1 MYKRQAHTSPEE
13 IVERSTLAKISDE
26 LISISDIELAIT
38 IGRIAENQIGLS
50 ARSLGKINSQIIME
64 KMGGGGHLNNAAAQR
79 KNETIA
85 ETITILKEKLDGYLA
100 EEENMKIILIKD
112 LKGKGKKGDVIEVA
126 AGYGN
131 NLIRNETA
139 IIASPENM
147 KALDDEKHQAAIREA
162 ELIQEMNDLKTKI
175 EKTEVKIAVRVGKDG
190 KLFGS
195 VSGTVSYTHLINT
208 NGSKILNFKMSKE
221 EQGKLLGRGYQE
233 GLKMVGKII
242 EKYHS

>member
-1 MYKRQAHTSPEE
+1 MKV
-13 IVERSTLAKISDE
+13 IFLADV
-26 LISISDIELAIT
+26 
-38 IGRIAENQIGLS
+38 
-50 ARSLGKINSQIIME
+50 
-64 KMGGGGHLNNAAAQR
+64 
-79 KNETIA
+79 
-85 ETITILKEKLDGYLA
+85 
-100 EEENMKIILIKD
+100 
-112 LKGKGKKGDVIEVA
+112 KGKGKKGDVIEVA

-195 VSGTVSYTHLINT
+195 VSGKQIVDAIFSQLNIKLDKRKLDLENSISSLGTYEIPIQLHKDVVA
-208 NGSKILNFKMSKE
+208 KIKLFVVE
-221 EQGKLLGRGYQE
+221 EQ
-233 GLKMVGKII
+233 
-242 EKYHS
+242 